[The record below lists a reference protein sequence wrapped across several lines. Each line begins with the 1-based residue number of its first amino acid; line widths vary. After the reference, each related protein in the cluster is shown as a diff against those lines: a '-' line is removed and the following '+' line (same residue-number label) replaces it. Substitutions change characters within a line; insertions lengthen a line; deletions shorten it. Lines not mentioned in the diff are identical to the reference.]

1 MRINWIK
8 AAGVLLAVVILFL
21 YQTQARSLSEARTA
35 LEEKEKALAEAEAA
49 GRYKD
54 GVYTGTGTGYGGD
67 LTVSVTVQDGR
78 ITEARVTE
86 TQDDEAYLA
95 LAEQVLEDIV
105 AKQGTDGVDTVS
117 GATMSSRGILEAV
130 DNALVGG
137 AN

>member
-1 MRINWIK
+1 MRMNWIK

-21 YQTQARSLSEARTA
+21 YQTQARSLSEARNA

>member
-1 MRINWIK
+1 MKQAEIYVNDIRC
-8 AAGVLLAVVILFL
+8 GIL
-21 YQTQARSLSEARTA
+21 TED
-35 LEEKEKALAEAEAA
+35 EEGFHFA
-49 GRYKD
+49 Y
-54 GVYTGTGTGYGGD
+54 
-67 LTVSVTVQDGR
+67 
-78 ITEARVTE
+78 
-86 TQDDEAYLA
+86 DEAYLA